1 MTRSELISN
10 KQRND
15 DQLEESDLITLAK
28 PAAVHALSKALFYPL
43 GTMEPEKKM
52 YVYRN
57 NEIMTSLND
66 WVSSAITEARK
77 KTEMPKKNEKS
88 TNKASWS
95 IKTMKAGLK
104 AVTSGKSIR
113 KSAAR
118 FDIPFSKLE
127 DRVKAGKCY
136 GPSLEKKCVFREDEK
151 KEIKQHVVLL
161 SKLYFGLT
169 VMGLRRLA
177 FEVSTIEKA
186 AKGFER
192 SGIWPLNL
200 ETFGEKD
207 FLSSGN
213 LRLTII
219 ANEEPA
225 IRISVASDEE
235 DAATSSLAPPSASN
249 TTSAN
254 LSSPIPATLYDKN
267 PLTKRRKTAK
277 QRSEILTVTLIKGR
291 LEEAERHRSLKL
303 SNTLKTSR
311 EPFKRKQIKKAL
323 FDNASSDRENHDVC
337 DNDFFF
343 CTGETN
349 ITKEVCSLCNEFGR
363 DNELWFRCV
372 LCSG

>member
-1 MTRSELISN
+1 
-10 KQRND
+10 
-15 DQLEESDLITLAK
+15 
-28 PAAVHALSKALFYPL
+28 
-43 GTMEPEKKM
+43 
-52 YVYRN
+52 
-57 NEIMTSLND
+57 
-66 WVSSAITEARK
+66 SAITEARK
-77 KTEMPKKNEKS
+77 KTEMPKKNERS

-95 IKTMKAGLK
+95 IETMEAGLK
-104 AVTSGKSIR
+104 AVTLGKSIR
-113 KSAAR
+113 RSAAR
-118 FDIPFSKLE
+118 FDIPFSTLE

-136 GPSLEKKCVFREDEK
+136 GPSLERKCVFSEDEK
-151 KEIKQHVVLL
+151 R
-161 SKLYFGLT
+161 KLKN
-169 VMGLRRLA
+169 M
-177 FEVSTIEKA
+177 SWKA

-192 SGIWPLNL
+192 SGIWPLNP

-213 LRLTII
+213 LGLTII

-225 IRISVASDEE
+225 IHISVASDEE

-254 LSSPIPATLYDKN
+254 LSSPIPATPYDKN
-267 PLTKRRKTAK
+267 PLTKKRKTAK
-277 QRSEILTVTLIKGR
+277 QRSEILTATLIKGR

-311 EPFKRKQIKKAL
+311 EPYKRKQIKKAL
-323 FDNASSDRENHDVC
+323 FDNASSNRENHDVC

-343 CTGETN
+343 CSGETN